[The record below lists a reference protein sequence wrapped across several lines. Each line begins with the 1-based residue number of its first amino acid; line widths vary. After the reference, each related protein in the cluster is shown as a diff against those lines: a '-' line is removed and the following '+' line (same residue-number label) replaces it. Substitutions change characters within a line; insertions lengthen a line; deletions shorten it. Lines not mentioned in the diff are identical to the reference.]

1 MSAVVGTRTRLPP
14 NFANVVSTPSM
25 KTPWSAKCAPLTE
38 GRVCWM
44 SSFSAS
50 AVTPGSAL
58 MIP

>member
-1 MSAVVGTRTRLPP
+1 LAK
-14 NFANVVSTPSM
+14 VVSTPSM
-25 KTPWSAKCAPLTE
+25 NTPWSAKCAPLTE

-58 MIP
+58 MMP